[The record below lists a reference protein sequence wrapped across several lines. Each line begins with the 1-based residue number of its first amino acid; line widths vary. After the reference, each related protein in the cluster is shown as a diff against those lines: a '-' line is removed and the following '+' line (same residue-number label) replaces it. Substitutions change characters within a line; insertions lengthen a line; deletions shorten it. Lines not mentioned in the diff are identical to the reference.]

1 MKKKNIIWAIIPARS
16 GSKGIKNKNIKK
28 FLGKPLLEHSINFA
42 KKLKFIDKI
51 ILSTDSKKYKKI
63 ALKNGA
69 EVPFLR
75 SKKASRSDS
84 MEEDVLEDMRKKLIK
99 IKHKLPDHI
108 LWLRPT
114 SPLRDIKIYHKAYRK
129 FKRGRKSVCI
139 VSQTD
144 PRVFISKNNKL
155 IPLNKNFKNRSMVR
169 RQDCE
174 PAYKI
179 FYGEFFSF
187 PKKFNRMFLGKK
199 INFIV
204 QDDLCN
210 IDIDTTAQ
218 MKMNEKIIISNK
230 QLYEKFLHTN

>member
-16 GSKGIKNKNIKK
+16 GSKGIKDKNIKK

-63 ALKNGA
+63 GLKNGV

-75 SKKASRSDS
+75 SKKASKSVS
-84 MEEDVLEDMRKKLIK
+84 MEEDVLEDIRKKLIK
-99 IKHKLPDHI
+99 IKQKPPDHI

-114 SPLRDIKIYHKAYRK
+114 CPLRDIKIYHKAYRK
-129 FKRGRKSVCI
+129 FKKERKSVCI

-155 IPLNKNFKNRSMVR
+155 IPLNKNFKIRSMVR
-169 RQDCE
+169 RQDCK

-179 FYGEFFSF
+179 FYGEYFNF
-187 PKKFNRMFLGKK
+187 PKKFNKMFLGKK

-210 IDIDTTAQ
+210 IDIDTKTQ
-218 MKMNEKIIISNK
+218 MKINEEIIILNK
-230 QLYEKFLHTN
+230 QSYEKFLHTN

>member
-1 MKKKNIIWAIIPARS
+1 MKKKSVIWAIIPARS
-16 GSKGIKNKNIKK
+16 GSKGLKDKNITK

-51 ILSTDSKKYKKI
+51 ILSTDSRKYKKI
-63 ALKNGA
+63 GLKSGA

-75 SKKASRSDS
+75 SKKASRSNS
-84 MEEDVLEDMRKKLIK
+84 MEEDVLEDIRKKLIK
-99 IKHKLPDHI
+99 IKKKLPDYI

-114 SPLRDIKIYHKAYRK
+114 CPLRDIKIYHKAYKK
-129 FKRGRKSVCI
+129 FKTEKKSVCI

-144 PRVFISKNNKL
+144 PRIFINKNNKL
-155 IPLNKNFKNRSMVR
+155 IPLNKNFNNKSMVR
-169 RQDCE
+169 RQDCK

-187 PKKFNRMFLGKK
+187 PKKFNRLFLGKK
-199 INFIV
+199 INFFV

-210 IDIDTTAQ
+210 IDIDTKMQ
-218 MKMNEKIIISNK
+218 MKINEKIISHNRK
-230 QLYEKFLHTN
+230 LYAKFLHTN